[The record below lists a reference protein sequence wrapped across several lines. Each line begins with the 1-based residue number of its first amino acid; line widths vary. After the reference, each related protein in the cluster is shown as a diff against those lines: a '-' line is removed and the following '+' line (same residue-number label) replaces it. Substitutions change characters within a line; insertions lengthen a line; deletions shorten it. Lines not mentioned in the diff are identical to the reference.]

1 MEMCLA
7 PILILYYFPAEFS
20 RHLYDNARRRRK
32 FSHLPGQGRI
42 LPAFWRCGNAASLHY
57 SPVSTFHHASKPS
70 TPTPSLSLSLYP
82 LSLEYT
88 SSISRVDLVP
98 PPPPPSIFF
107 AAPPITETDDTV
119 APPLP
124 AAPSIFASAFGYPDI
139 FIDARSLAYSPPY
152 LLVHQ
157 PRWIYEDR
165 KSPLERTRKTS
176 KDVNLRVARGRER
189 ERVFCLSEEF
199 ITIPLAM
206 GSGHLPLSLLSTPRP
221 SILFSI
227 NRDSLPRY
235 HSNRFLVSVR
245 PSVRPFQDL

>member
-57 SPVSTFHHASKPS
+57 SPRSITLPNLAHQP
-70 TPTPSLSLSLYP
+70 PLSLSLYP

-165 KSPLERTRKTS
+165 KSLLERTRKTS

-189 ERVFCLSEEF
+189 E
-199 ITIPLAM
+199 
-206 GSGHLPLSLLSTPRP
+206 SLLFKRRVYYDSSRDGKRTSASLPPIYST
-221 SILFSI
+221 SLLFSI